1 MKPLA
6 ERFWEKVDVRGPD
19 ECWPWKAGKIK
30 KGYGLISIHGRSQL
44 AHRVAYEL
52 VKGPIPA
59 DLDVLHDCDFPPCC
73 NPRHLWPGTH
83 TDNMQDCIAKGRNSS
98 RTHPERLARGE
109 RNGSRTHPERC
120 PRGER
125 NGTHTHPERTARGE
139 RQGLAKLT
147 ETKVHEIRRLRS
159 EGYTLAAIGGIM
171 GVHLSNIGYIV
182 NGQTWRHVSEQ
193 QHLPVIDPLLASE
206 EINLLR
212 EEQDLAEKNAR

>member
-1 MKPLA
+1 MKTLV
-6 ERFWEKVDVRGPD
+6 ERFWERVDVRGPD
-19 ECWPWKAGKIK
+19 ECWPWKAGKNG
-30 KGYGLISIHGRSQL
+30 GYGTFWIGAKRVK
-44 AHRVAYEL
+44 AHRFAYEL

-59 DLDVLHDCDFPPCC
+59 GQKVCHSCDNPSCC
-73 NPRHLWPGTH
+73 NPAHLWPGTDL
-83 TDNMQDCIAKGRNSS
+83 DNMKDCIAKGR
-98 RTHPERLARGE
+98 AVYV
-109 RNGSRTHPERC
+109 
-120 PRGER
+120 RGER

-147 ETKVHEIRRLRS
+147 EAKVHEIRRLRS

-193 QHLPVIDPLLASE
+193 QRLPVIEDLLASE

-212 EEQDLAEKNAR
+212 EEQALAEKMYR